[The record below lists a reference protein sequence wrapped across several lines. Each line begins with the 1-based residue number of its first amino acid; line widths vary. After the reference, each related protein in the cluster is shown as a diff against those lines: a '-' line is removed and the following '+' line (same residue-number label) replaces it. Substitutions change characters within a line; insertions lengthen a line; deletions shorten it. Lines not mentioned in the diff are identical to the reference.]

1 MCLKVEALAITNV
14 KLLSVKDYGLFAF
27 ISVCFNFNLVLNA
40 YIVGINEPLKEFTG
54 LCIAIIHRLNDDDDK
69 LIVVPENI
77 NPTNKEILEATNFQ
91 EQYFISEIIR

>member
-1 MCLKVEALAITNV
+1 MVY
-14 KLLSVKDYGLFAF
+14 LLL

-69 LIVVPENI
+69 LIIVLENI